1 LSGNNLGAIEKLPDK
16 SGGAMVTKEVKDQ
29 SFTDEEE
36 YFYNVN
42 KELIERKRK
51 HLDSKR
57 AEQRKKELQQ
67 KHWMCCPK
75 CGHEMAE
82 IELMGIMADKC
93 SGCSGIYFD
102 KGELELLLES
112 KEQKGFIRGLKKLFK

>member
-1 LSGNNLGAIEKLPDK
+1 MYNDLKIIGTFKEN
-16 SGGAMVTKEVKDQ
+16 SGGVMGERDLKDQ
-29 SFTDEEE
+29 GLTKEEE

-51 HLDSKR
+51 DLDVQR
-57 AEQRKKELQQ
+57 DEQRKKELMV

-75 CGHEMAE
+75 CGHKMEE
-82 IELMGIMADKC
+82 IELLGIMADKC
-93 SGCSGIYFD
+93 STCSGIYFD

-112 KEQKGFIRGLKKLFK
+112 KEQKGFLRCLKQLFK

>member
-1 LSGNNLGAIEKLPDK
+1 
-16 SGGAMVTKEVKDQ
+16 MVERDLKEQGLTK
-29 SFTDEEE
+29 EEE

-51 HLDSKR
+51 ALDVHR
-57 AEQRKKELQQ
+57 AEQRKKELKE

-75 CGHEMAE
+75 CGDTMEE
-82 IELMGIMADKC
+82 IELLGIMADKC
-93 SGCSGIYFD
+93 STCSGIYFD

-112 KEQKGFIRGLKKLFK
+112 KEQKGFLGGLKQLFK